1 MLDLK
6 GHKNARRYRVASG
19 MTEASGPHL
28 LPGVPMGREDQLLTP
43 AYWKWRCSVGEDEG
57 HDYIARGGT
66 LEDEVIFCI
75 LGGFGVKMEVN
86 EAFFRHLK
94 KANALCLEQPASEV
108 EIRDLLQ
115 QRIDV
120 KGRLHRYRF
129 PRQRAYRVSKALQ
142 ILRNWDSSGLD
153 DLEFRDALCTMP
165 GVGPKTASWI
175 TRNWRGA
182 ETVAILDIHVL
193 RAGWYL
199 GLFDLN
205 AQLPRDYSK
214 LEAQFL
220 YFAEL
225 LEVRPAVLD
234 AVMWSD
240 MRIFGSRLAS
250 KVLAH

>member
-1 MLDLK
+1 MLTLED
-6 GHKNARRYRVASG
+6 HKNIDRHKVAPG
-19 MTEASGPHL
+19 MAEASGPHI
-28 LPGVPMGREDQLLTP
+28 LPGIPMGREDQLLTP

-66 LEDEVIFCI
+66 FEDEVIFCI

-86 EAFFRHLK
+86 HAFFRHLK
-94 KANALCLEQPASEV
+94 KANALSLERPASED
-108 EIRDLLQ
+108 EIRELLQ
-115 QRIDV
+115 HRIDID
-120 KGRLHRYRF
+120 GRLHRYRF
-129 PRQRAYRVSKALQ
+129 PKQRAYRVSKAIQ
-142 ILRNWDSSGLD
+142 IMRNWDLSGLD

-193 RAGWYL
+193 RAGWYV
-199 GLFDLN
+199 GIFDLN

-220 YFAEL
+220 NFAEL